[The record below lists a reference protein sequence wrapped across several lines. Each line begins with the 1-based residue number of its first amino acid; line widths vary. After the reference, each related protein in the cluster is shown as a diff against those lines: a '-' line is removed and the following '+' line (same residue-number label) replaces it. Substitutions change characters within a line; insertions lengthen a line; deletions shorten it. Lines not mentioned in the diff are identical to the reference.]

1 MAGSQPQS
9 IQQKTPREKN
19 SRKVTRENTSQERLA
34 PQWVPPLWAES
45 RQISTLLTA
54 TQPTQLST
62 WVRKWQP
69 RLAGKLCMP

>member
-19 SRKVTRENTSQERLA
+19 RRKVTRENTSQERLA

-54 TQPTQLST
+54 TQPTQLSK
-62 WVRKWQP
+62 WVRNWQP
-69 RLAGKLCMP
+69 RLAGKLCIP